1 MWLNFFGL
9 LPGNVLTLLLIAT
22 AFLRFYDQTDFQIL
36 GLIANPRQWSNG
48 CTVAAIVATVVNFS
62 VDWYRRN
69 RETNRL
75 AEEVQCRAED
85 EARRM
90 AQESEERRREGRETR
105 RLRIETQC
113 HVAELQFLL
122 DPSDENRLRLRV
134 TLAVLDEYGGL

>member
-1 MWLNFFGL
+1 M
-9 LPGNVLTLLLIAT
+9 
-22 AFLRFYDQTDFQIL
+22 
-36 GLIANPRQWSNG
+36 
-48 CTVAAIVATVVNFS
+48 AAIVATVVNFS

-134 TLAVLDEYGGL
+134 ALAVLDEYGGL